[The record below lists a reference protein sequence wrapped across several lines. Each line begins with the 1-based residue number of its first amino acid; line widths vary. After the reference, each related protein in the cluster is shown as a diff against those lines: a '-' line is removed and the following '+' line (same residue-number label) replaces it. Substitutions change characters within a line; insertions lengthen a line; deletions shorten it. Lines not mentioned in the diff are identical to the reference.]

1 MSFPI
6 TAHHGGM
13 SHQQAFTATT
23 GILEH
28 VLSLRRLLRLRAAG
42 WGHLSNG
49 NPTAGGCE
57 RNKPVAAPRELD
69 AHFNSSHLISSCLP
83 ATQQLW
89 GRGDQGTKPCT
100 LVGQEFMGQCLYVAI
115 RNTKQQ
121 SWDLEMYCWAL
132 PAIPFFSAFYG
143 I

>member
-1 MSFPI
+1 MLQQPKEKHAVFVSVPEEHERLSKSTSFPI

-13 SHQQAFTATT
+13 SHQQAFTATI

-69 AHFNSSHLISSCLP
+69 AHFNSSHLILP
-83 ATQQLW
+83 TSHPAA
-89 GRGDQGTKPCT
+89 
-100 LVGQEFMGQCLYVAI
+100 VGQGGPGDKAMHTCGSGVHGSVPVCG
-115 RNTKQQ
+115 N
-121 SWDLEMYCWAL
+121 
-132 PAIPFFSAFYG
+132 
-143 I
+143 